1 MTTAVD
7 SLRTVRHSV
16 SGRSRS
22 SNSTPSAGAK
32 KARTGR
38 HPLTLLAMRVG
49 FAVALIAAWQLVVS
63 LQLIDRTV
71 SSSPIEVWNA
81 LATAVTGSELWL
93 NLADTMIAAVLAFV
107 MASVVGVVT
116 GIGLALLPSVE
127 KVVAPFLDAINAMP
141 RIALA
146 PVFVVAFGLSISS
159 KIALAFSIV
168 VFMVISAARAGVRS
182 VDVDVAVLARTLGAT
197 RRQMFTKVLVPVAV
211 PSIFG
216 GLRLG
221 LIYSILGVVTAEL
234 IASRSGVGQLL
245 QKYAGLF
252 QTAEMYAVLIA
263 LAVVAGLINAGMTRL
278 ESVILRWQPDQS

>member
-1 MTTAVD
+1 MTTAVE
-7 SLRTVRHSV
+7 SPRTPSPSV
-16 SGRSRS
+16 TGRSRS
-22 SNSTPSAGAK
+22 SNSTLSAGTR
-32 KARTGR
+32 KARIGR

-49 FAVALIAAWQLVVS
+49 FAAALIGLWQLVVS

-71 SSSPIEVWNA
+71 SSSPVEVGHA
-81 LATAVTGSELWL
+81 LASAVTGSELWL
-93 NLADTMIAAVLAFV
+93 NLADTMVAAVLAFV
-107 MASVVGVVT
+107 LASVVGVVI

-127 KVVAPFLDAINAMP
+127 KIVAPFLDAINAMP

-252 QTAEMYAVLIA
+252 QTAEMYAVLIV

-278 ESVILRWQPDQS
+278 ESALLRWQPDQS

>member
-1 MTTAVD
+1 
-7 SLRTVRHSV
+7 
-16 SGRSRS
+16 
-22 SNSTPSAGAK
+22 
-32 KARTGR
+32 
-38 HPLTLLAMRVG
+38 MRIG
-49 FAVALIAAWQLVVS
+49 FAAALIGLWQLVVS

-71 SSSPIEVWNA
+71 SSSPVEVWHA
-81 LATAVTGSELWL
+81 LASAVTGSELWL

-107 MASVVGVVT
+107 LASVVGVVI

-182 VDVDVAVLARTLGAT
+182 VDVDVAVLTRTLGAT

-252 QTAEMYAVLIA
+252 QTAEMYAVLIV

-278 ESVILRWQPDQS
+278 ESALLRWQPDHS

>member
-1 MTTAVD
+1 
-7 SLRTVRHSV
+7 
-16 SGRSRS
+16 
-22 SNSTPSAGAK
+22 
-32 KARTGR
+32 
-38 HPLTLLAMRVG
+38 MRVG
-49 FAVALIAAWQLVVS
+49 FAAALIGLWQLVVS

-71 SSSPIEVWNA
+71 SSSPVEVWHA
-81 LATAVTGSELWL
+81 LVSAVTGSELWL

-107 MASVVGVVT
+107 LASVVGVVI

-252 QTAEMYAVLIA
+252 QTAEMYAVLIV

-278 ESVILRWQPDQS
+278 ESALLRWQPDHS

>member
-1 MTTAVD
+1 
-7 SLRTVRHSV
+7 
-16 SGRSRS
+16 
-22 SNSTPSAGAK
+22 
-32 KARTGR
+32 
-38 HPLTLLAMRVG
+38 MRVG
-49 FAVALIAAWQLVVS
+49 FAAALIGLWQLVVS

-71 SSSPIEVWNA
+71 SSSPVEVWHA
-81 LATAVTGSELWL
+81 LVSAVTGSELWL

-107 MASVVGVVT
+107 LASLVGVVI

-252 QTAEMYAVLIA
+252 QTAEMYAVLIV

-278 ESVILRWQPDQS
+278 ESALLRWQPDHS